1 MEAAAVVSSEYSY
14 NGGSSSLPKPG
25 RRRRQTRRSRT
36 GGSLLVSSNY
46 SLDRRCSC
54 RNIQRQTT
62 RYLRRNPEKV
72 YTLIIVVF
80 GITFIICLGLSA
92 LFQRHG
98 GGGPTTT
105 ITTSNT
111 DDAFV
116 DPLLGIR
123 SLPGGIVDSVNSNSN
138 NKNKKIGDKIITDKT
153 DDDESAIH
161 KNKKRTH
168 HVPKKNTKKTKEL
181 ETDKRKAT
189 TTTKRNLVHE
199 SSKPIQAFFSTSQ
212 KSIHTSFEDIL
223 IVEKPQKLSEEH
235 TKTAKDIDYG
245 GLNINI
251 FQEKEGDN
259 VRQIRSD
266 PWLTTTD
273 FRDPSIPQD
282 DDYETYY
289 AFDDDI
295 LRNEF
300 FETDLV
306 SMEGKVCRRISEH
319 RINYQT
325 CNTFHETS
333 RLENK
338 IKYLK

>member
-1 MEAAAVVSSEYSY
+1 MEAGIVSSSDHSCNNERNGVSGSGSY
-14 NGGSSSLPKPG
+14 LPKPG
-25 RRRRQTRRSRT
+25 RRRRQTRSRR
-36 GGSLLVSSNY
+36 GSLLVSSNY
-46 SLDRRCSC
+46 SLDRCSC
-54 RNIQRQTT
+54 RSIQRQTT

-72 YTLIIVVF
+72 YTLIPVAF

-98 GGGPTTT
+98 GGNVKTTT
-105 ITTSNT
+105 TNT

-123 SLPGGIVDSVNSNSN
+123 FSPGGIVDSVNN
-138 NKNKKIGDKIITDKT
+138 NKNNKKVGNKMTPDKT
-153 DDDESAIH
+153 DDDESAIN

-168 HVPKKNTKKTKEL
+168 NIPKKYTKKTKQL
-181 ETDKRKAT
+181 ETDKRKET

-199 SSKPIQAFFSTSQ
+199 SSYNPIQAFFSSFT
-212 KSIHTSFEDIL
+212 KSIHTSFDDI
-223 IVEKPQKLSEEH
+223 IVEKPQKLSKKHAEEGKH
-235 TKTAKDIDYG
+235 VDYG
-245 GLNINI
+245 GLDINI
-251 FQEKEGDN
+251 FQQEGN
-259 VRQIRSD
+259 NIRQIRQD
-266 PWLTTTD
+266 PWLMTTV
-273 FRDPSIPQD
+273 FRDPSTPSD
-282 DDYETYY
+282 DEYENYY
-289 AFDDDI
+289 AFDDDV

-319 RINYQT
+319 RINYQN